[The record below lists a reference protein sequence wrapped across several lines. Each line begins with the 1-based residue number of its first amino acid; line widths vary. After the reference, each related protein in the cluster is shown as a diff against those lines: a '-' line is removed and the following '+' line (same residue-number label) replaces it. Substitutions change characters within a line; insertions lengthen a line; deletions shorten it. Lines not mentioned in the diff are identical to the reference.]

1 VFVVVSW
8 CPVGSW
14 VVAVRRVC
22 CRVVGVLCASTAQCV
37 PSSYATYHI
46 GGFLISIGDIG
57 CVVDRFRWCRRW
69 AGIVREAW
77 MRSGG
82 VKANSAFVPA
92 KKSRIGWLAYP
103 RAVKF

>member
-1 VFVVVSW
+1 VFVVVYC
-8 CPVGSW
+8 CPVESW
-14 VVAVRRVC
+14 AVALRRVC
-22 CRVVGVLCASTAQCV
+22 CRVVGVLFAPTAPYV
-37 PSSYATYHI
+37 PNSYATYHI
-46 GGFLISIGDIG
+46 GGFLISVGDIG

-92 KKSRIGWLAYP
+92 KKSRLAGLP
-103 RAVKF
+103 SGQ